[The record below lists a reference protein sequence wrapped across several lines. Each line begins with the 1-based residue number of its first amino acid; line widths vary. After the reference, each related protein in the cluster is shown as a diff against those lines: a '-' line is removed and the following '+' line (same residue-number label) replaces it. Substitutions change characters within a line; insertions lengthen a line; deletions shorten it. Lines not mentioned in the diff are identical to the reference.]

1 MVLAAAIKYQ
11 VDNSNKEIILCGARH
26 GNILEQEET
35 LGVSLT
41 LLEEGFIDH
50 KNNFLTREEAYE
62 HAKMCGQV
70 CEKIIL
76 ERERVFGKKLISEDL
91 W

>member
-11 VDNSNKEIILCGARH
+11 VDNSNKEIILCGSRH

-62 HAKMCGQV
+62 HAKMCGQI